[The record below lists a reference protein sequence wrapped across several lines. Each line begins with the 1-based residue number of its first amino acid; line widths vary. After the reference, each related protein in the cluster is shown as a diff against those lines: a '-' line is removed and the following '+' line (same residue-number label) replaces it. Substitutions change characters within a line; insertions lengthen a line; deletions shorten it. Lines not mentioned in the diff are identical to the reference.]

1 MSLTFQ
7 QIICDAKKL
16 VGRISDHENTADN
29 LISEI
34 QSVCNQ
40 IDDMK
45 QYQDEVDVLNTE
57 AKHRPHNALI
67 AGIKQETRHLREI
80 QAENKELRNA
90 LEDHQNA
97 LELIMSKYR
106 QQTSSL
112 IRKSR
117 TDVAALHNSK
127 YANVTCSIFPIHLI
141 ADHFFVLNFQCFLKK
156 CCFCF

>member
-16 VGRISDHENTADN
+16 VGRLSDHENTADN
-29 LISEI
+29 LITEI

-40 IDDMK
+40 IDNMK
-45 QYQDEVDVLNTE
+45 QYQEDVDLLNAE
-57 AKHRPHNALI
+57 AKQRPREQFI
-67 AGIKQETRHLREI
+67 AGIQQETRHLREI

-106 QQTSSL
+106 QQTASLMKNCKTDFSSL
-112 IRKSR
+112 YNSR
-117 TDVAALHNSK
+117 
-127 YANVTCSIFPIHLI
+127 YASVR
-141 ADHFFVLNFQCFLKK
+141 
-156 CCFCF
+156 

>member
-45 QYQDEVDVLNTE
+45 EYQEEVDLLNTE
-57 AKHRPHNALI
+57 AKQRPHDALI
-67 AGIKQETRHLREI
+67 ADIQQETRHLREI
-80 QAENKELRNA
+80 QAENKALRNA

-106 QQTSSL
+106 QQTASL
-112 IRKSR
+112 IRKNK
-117 TDVAALHNSK
+117 TDISALHNSK
-127 YANVTCSIFPIHLI
+127 YANVSRLRILDELI
-141 ADHFFVLNFQCFLKK
+141 INK
-156 CCFCF
+156 